1 MMIKEKERIEFID
14 LAKGVCILLIIVGH
28 SGVQVDYPGLS
39 AMRTPL
45 YLTLSGLFFKDYGSI
60 GNLLIRKTNK
70 ILIPF
75 LFFYIG
81 SYVLFYL
88 FNALSPGLIVSDAR
102 GIFDVFTQIQ
112 YFNGPLW
119 FLLAIFWDNLFF
131 GAIHLNIK
139 KEWKRA
145 AIVLFMGCC
154 GAFLYRSDT
163 LLPCCLDAAL
173 VCMPFFY
180 FGYILKK
187 TDILLPSAGDRYCLL
202 LSLLLFAAAY
212 AIDIYA
218 HPVLFFH
225 DREISGNIFAIIL
238 LPLTS
243 VAGLL
248 MLCKAVKRVPF
259 VSYFGRYSIIPLCTH
274 HLIYRPVQLVVAKI
288 IPLDAG
294 GAYIV
299 AATTIIVCYLIIP
312 LFVKYLPYVTAQKDI
327 LQEKQ
332 PMKAR

>member
-1 MMIKEKERIEFID
+1 MMFKENNRIEFID
-14 LAKGVCILLIIVGH
+14 LAKGLCILLIIVGH

-60 GNLLIRKTNK
+60 SNLLIRKTNK

-102 GIFDVFTQIQ
+102 GILDVFTQIQ

-119 FLLAIFWDNLFF
+119 FLLAIFWDNMFF
-131 GAIHLNIK
+131 GIIHLNIK
-139 KEWKRA
+139 KEWIRA

-154 GAFLYRSDT
+154 GAFLYSADI

-173 VCMPFFY
+173 FCMPFFY
-180 FGYILKK
+180 FGYILKRS
-187 TDILLPSAGDRYCLL
+187 DILLPSPRDRYCIPLA
-202 LSLLLFAAAY
+202 LLLFAAAY
-212 AIDIYA
+212 AIDRYA

-225 DREISGNIFAIIL
+225 DREISGNIFAIML

-243 VAGLL
+243 VSGLL
-248 MLCKAVKRVPF
+248 MLCKAVKRLPF

-288 IPLDAG
+288 IPLDEG

-299 AATTIIVCYLIIP
+299 AATTVFICFLIIP

-327 LQEKQ
+327 L
-332 PMKAR
+332 R